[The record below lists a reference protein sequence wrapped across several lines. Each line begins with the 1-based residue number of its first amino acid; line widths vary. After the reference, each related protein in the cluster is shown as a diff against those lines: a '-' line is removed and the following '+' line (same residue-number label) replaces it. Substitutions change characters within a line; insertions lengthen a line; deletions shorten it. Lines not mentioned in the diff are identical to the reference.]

1 MVGSPSPLFA
11 LLGGLLCLVAACG
24 ESEPSRASSSASASA
39 SLKPPDQ
46 ERYCSSVC
54 ERATRCGI
62 EQLEKSL
69 KANAVEVGVLNR
81 VRGQAEQDRRECEA
95 SCSGEQAKPEQM
107 EQLRTAQSCLAQE
120 TCDTFA
126 LCLGA
131 LAPSQ

>member
-1 MVGSPSPLFA
+1 M
-11 LLGGLLCLVAACG
+11 
-24 ESEPSRASSSASASA
+24 
-39 SLKPPDQ
+39 
-46 ERYCSSVC
+46 C

-81 VRGQAEQDRRECEA
+81 VRGQAEQDRRACEA
-95 SCSGEQAKPEQM
+95 SCSGEQAKPEQI